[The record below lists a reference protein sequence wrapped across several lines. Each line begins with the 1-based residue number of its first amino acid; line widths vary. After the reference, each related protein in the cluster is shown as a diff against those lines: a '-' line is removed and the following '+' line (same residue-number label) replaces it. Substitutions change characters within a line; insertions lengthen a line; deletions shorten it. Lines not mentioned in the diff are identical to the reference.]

1 MTNNT
6 YQVSSSI
13 NRRTFLGAC
22 AAAGVGTMFA
32 MAGCVAGQGAPAEEE
47 ASAADGQA
55 ESAAAPEASAPEPK
69 APTLD
74 SIRQD
79 VTQLGKDA
87 AALLPPADPDPD
99 NPFGIDKNINMTTI
113 DQYLNLP
120 GVAYRDARMLMDPA
134 RYEEIGG
141 HANMDMTLE
150 GFKVVPFPYVGT
162 LQPLPVSNAYT
173 GNCLFTVEWGE
184 DGAVQHA
191 APNYEQS
198 RQILDDL
205 FPKDCPLLIMCGAGG
220 YAGMTRQLLI
230 YLGWDAERVYN
241 VGGQWDYTGNFPV
254 QLIAYDENDRA
265 TYMFWRADYAEID
278 FDALTPVA

>member
-22 AAAGVGTMFA
+22 AAAGVGTMVA
-32 MAGCVAGQGAPAEEE
+32 MAGCAAGQGAPAEEE

-55 ESAAAPEASAPEPK
+55 ESAAAPEAAAPEPE

-79 VTQLGKDA
+79 VAQLGKDA

-162 LQPLPVSNAYT
+162 TRGTACSRWN
-173 GNCLFTVEWGE
+173 
-184 DGAVQHA
+184 GAKMARCGMRRRTTSRA
-191 APNYEQS
+191 ARFWTTCSPRTARCS
-198 RQILDDL
+198 S
-205 FPKDCPLLIMCGAGG
+205 CA
-220 YAGMTRQLLI
+220 A
-230 YLGWDAERVYN
+230 
-241 VGGQWDYTGNFPV
+241 
-254 QLIAYDENDRA
+254 RA
-265 TYMFWRADYAEID
+265 AMPA
-278 FDALTPVA
+278 